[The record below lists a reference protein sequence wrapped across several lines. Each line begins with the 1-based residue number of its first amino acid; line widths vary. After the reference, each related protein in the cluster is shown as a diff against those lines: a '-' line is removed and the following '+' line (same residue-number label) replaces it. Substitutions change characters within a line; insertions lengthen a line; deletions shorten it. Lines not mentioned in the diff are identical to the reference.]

1 MLISTASEATWV
13 VLPQG
18 CPPNTTG
25 ITPSLTC
32 TESRGDTF
40 DYSLSTSWSEFGN
53 YSLGIELNLGYD
65 FDGTYGLD
73 TVALGF
79 SNNSGGPT
87 LQDQVVAGLET
98 YDYYTGLFGLGDQP
112 SNFTASNDRN
122 NLTDTTPY
130 PSFLTTMKNQNLIPS
145 LSWAYT
151 AGAIYRKSSSQY
163 ARFAVHHDPCYH
175 SCKDF
180 SSLVSVAHSHELA
193 MYFAQD

>member
-1 MLISTASEATWV
+1 MLISTASEVTWV

-32 TESRGDTF
+32 TESRGETF
-40 DYSLSTSWSEFGN
+40 NYSLSSSWSEIGN

-73 TVALGF
+73 TVSLGF
-79 SNNSGGPT
+79 SNATGGPT
-87 LQDQVVAGLET
+87 LYNQIVAGFET

-112 SNFTASNDRN
+112 SNLTGSNDSN
-122 NLTDTTPY
+122 NLAGSSTY
-130 PSFLTTMKNQNLIPS
+130 PSFLTTMKDTKAIPS

-151 AGAIYRKSSSQY
+151 AGAIYRKSIPKY
-163 ARFAVHHDPCYH
+163 EGFAIQHNPC
-175 SCKDF
+175 
-180 SSLVSVAHSHELA
+180 
-193 MYFAQD
+193 